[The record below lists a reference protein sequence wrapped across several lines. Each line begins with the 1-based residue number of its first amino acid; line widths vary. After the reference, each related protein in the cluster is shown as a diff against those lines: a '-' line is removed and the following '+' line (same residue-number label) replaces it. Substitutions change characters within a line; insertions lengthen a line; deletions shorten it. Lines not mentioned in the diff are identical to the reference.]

1 MKTIIAGSRTI
12 VGYSTVKKAIERSGF
27 VISVVFSGAARGV
40 DKLGEK
46 WAKENGV
53 PVECFPANWKEYGK
67 GAGMIRNSEMVAGAD
82 ALIAVWDGI
91 SRGTADTIGKAKKS
105 GLKVFVYKG
114 R

>member
-1 MKTIIAGSRTI
+1 
-12 VGYSTVKKAIERSGF
+12 
-27 VISVVFSGAARGV
+27 
-40 DKLGEK
+40 
-46 WAKENGV
+46 
-53 PVECFPANWKEYGK
+53 
-67 GAGMIRNSEMVAGAD
+67 MIRNSEMVAGAD